1 MAEHGV
7 DCTGGS
13 PYDPAPMPAKPLS
26 DEERDRLR
34 AYDAVALRAP
44 SPSPAVGDPYAGC
57 SAYSEHGACA
67 CSAGEFG
74 IRCRMGESSA
84 PEPSPAATGER
95 VEPISEEEVDGLARR
110 FHSVYESWAP
120 SFGWDTQE
128 ASQVAWDDLPSNQRH
143 LMLTVVREVVAP
155 IARERDTLRAKA
167 APEPSSAVAEE
178 SLIASYVAMA
188 EDSTARAEAA
198 EERVRVLLLNRGESP
213 DYTSRHRHPCGC
225 LTIFDLVRWQ
235 SVTLSQCAEHEAIVA
250 SLARAALD
258 STEEGESPDECGIN
272 IWETQQRRHFC
283 SLPKGHDGPHA

>member
-1 MAEHGV
+1 
-7 DCTGGS
+7 
-13 PYDPAPMPAKPLS
+13 MPAEPLS
-26 DEERDRLR
+26 DELLDELRDRLEDPRPINGHATAR
-34 AYDAVALRAP
+34 ALLATIDALRAPVDGYERLIASVPALSGVEIDVKYAEPTTTP
-44 SPSPAVGDPYAGC
+44 SPSPADDDPYAGC
-57 SAYSEHGACA
+57 AAYSEHGACA

-74 IRCRMGESSA
+74 IRCRMGESYA

-128 ASQVAWDDLPSNQRH
+128 ASQVSWDDLPSNQRH

-198 EERVRVLLLNRGESP
+198 EERVRVLTALAERWDRG
-213 DYTSRHRHPCGC
+213 
-225 LTIFDLVRWQ
+225 FD
-235 SVTLSQCAEHEAIVA
+235 A
-250 SLARAALD
+250 
-258 STEEGESPDECGIN
+258 
-272 IWETQQRRHFC
+272 
-283 SLPKGHDGPHA
+283 